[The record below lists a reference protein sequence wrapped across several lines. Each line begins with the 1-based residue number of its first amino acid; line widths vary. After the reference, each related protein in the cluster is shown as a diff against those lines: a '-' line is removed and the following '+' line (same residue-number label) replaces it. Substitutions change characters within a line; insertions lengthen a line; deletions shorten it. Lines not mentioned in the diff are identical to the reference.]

1 MKKARVELDKD
12 QVNVTLD
19 ALEILVQ
26 TYQAMEASDGESS
39 ERDVTVVIPQMAI
52 AESAIEALLAAGQAA
67 GWGIDDGAPASPQQ
81 PLPFD
86 LPEEDEITGYPV

>member
-52 AESAIEALLAAGQAA
+52 AESAVEALLAAGQAA
-67 GWGIDDGAPASPQQ
+67 G
-81 PLPFD
+81 
-86 LPEEDEITGYPV
+86 